1 MCYVGA
7 DDYTTDFGFYKVVR
21 KPFTSLLSI
30 HAFVRSGDCAKQLPL
45 VYVLMSSRRTVD
57 YVRVLKKI
65 GRLLDREVIVEDFV
79 VDFEAAL
86 WKALREVFQGA
97 EIHGCCFHWSQAVW
111 RKVQDKGLA
120 TEYKKRRGAHK
131 FIRKLLCLPF
141 LPAEHI
147 APVFDDMEDIAP
159 DRYTGLMR
167 YIRRTWLT
175 NPLWPVECWSVYGM
189 SVRTNNDVEG
199 WHRRLN
205 VRAGGTP
212 PFYLLIRLLHAE
224 AQVASRNA
232 ELVSEGRLR
241 RYQKRTYATMQG
253 KTMRLWDLYKDG
265 DMSATRLLREMS
277 YLYRPA
283 C

>member
-1 MCYVGA
+1 
-7 DDYTTDFGFYKVVR
+7 
-21 KPFTSLLSI
+21 
-30 HAFVRSGDCAKQLPL
+30 
-45 VYVLMSSRRTVD
+45 
-57 YVRVLKKI
+57 
-65 GRLLDREVIVEDFV
+65 V

-111 RKVQDKGLA
+111 RKVQVIVTKIQSKVFIKIKKLLLLLLYNNINIQKYTNMIFFTIDIDIHDHIKNINILLQDKGLA

-199 WHRRLN
+199 NFHKMTN
-205 VRAGGTP
+205 TA
-212 PFYLLIRLLHAE
+212 
-224 AQVASRNA
+224 
-232 ELVSEGRLR
+232 
-241 RYQKRTYATMQG
+241 K
-253 KTMRLWDLYKDG
+253 
-265 DMSATRLLREMS
+265 
-277 YLYRPA
+277 
-283 C
+283 